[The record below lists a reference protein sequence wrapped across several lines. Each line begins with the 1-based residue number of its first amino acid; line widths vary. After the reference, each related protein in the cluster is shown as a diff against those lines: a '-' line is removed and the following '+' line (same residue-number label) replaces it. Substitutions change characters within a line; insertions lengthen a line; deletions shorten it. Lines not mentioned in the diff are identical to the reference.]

1 MSTLYTDNI
10 RANNASQITVPTG
23 QKIVGADTA
32 SIVAPGVPIQSVTHS
47 WDSITQL
54 NMNSYTWAR
63 YPSSQVQITAK
74 GANSLYVIHYQC
86 PVASRAASAASTDI
100 HYKVGSSG
108 TWAAARVAAT
118 SGSNGY
124 YGLGTLW
131 GTNSSDDW
139 STPSLVSS
147 RVITSNVGDVIYFQ
161 MALRSGGPGSDNTNG
176 TQTLGHPYFTGIG
189 VVQEIAQ

>member
-1 MSTLYTDNI
+1 MSTLAVNT
-10 RANNASQITVPTG
+10 ITTQTGDTVTLPTG
-23 QKIVGADTA
+23 KKIVAADTA
-32 SIVAPGVPIQSVTHS
+32 AIVAPGVPIQTVTHS
-47 WDSITQL
+47 WNSGTQL
-54 NMNSYTWAR
+54 NMSSYTWAL
-63 YPSSQVQITAK
+63 YTASEIQITAK
-74 GANSLYVIHYQC
+74 RANSLYVIHYQC
-86 PVASRAASAASTDI
+86 PIASRSASAASTDV
-100 HYKVGSSG
+100 HFKVGSGG
-108 TWAAARVAAT
+108 TFAAARVSAT

-176 TQTLGHPYFTGIG
+176 TQSLGHPYFTGIG
-189 VVQEIAQ
+189 VVTEIAQ